1 MGSGASPGVSR
12 PRKARHPIGGLG
24 PSSGKTHRKHLEK
37 TMSWVKHVCSM
48 YVYKH
53 MQTKRNK
60 TLAWKLEPKAE
71 VWTPPGMFGERG

>member
-1 MGSGASPGVSR
+1 
-12 PRKARHPIGGLG
+12 
-24 PSSGKTHRKHLEK
+24 
-37 TMSWVKHVCSM
+37 MSWVKHVCSM

-71 VWTPPGMFGERG
+71 VWTPPGMFGERGQGPPMAAFDGALFWQ